1 MNMDL
6 DKEAALDGEVKK
18 SLLKYMSVRRDKSQK
33 YKHENVAANMEIEDN
48 QK

>member
-6 DKEAALDGEVKK
+6 DKEAVLDGEVKK
-18 SLLKYMSVRRDKSQK
+18 SLLKYVSVRRDKSLK
-33 YKHENVAANMEIEDN
+33 YKQENGAANMDTEDN